1 MIKMTEINRVES
13 GDLFSGDR
21 IEQALRR
28 LDTAAALLA
37 QRIARRVADAA
48 AEAGGIMDVDRAR
61 LAAELDVARSREL
74 ALEAAG
80 AEASAA
86 LAEAIDALRLRL
98 DAAEEGQ
105 ADG

>member
-1 MIKMTEINRVES
+1 MIKMTEIKRPET
-13 GDLFSGDR
+13 GEMFPGDR
-21 IEQALRR
+21 IDQALRR
-28 LDTAAALLA
+28 LDTAAALLE
-37 QRIARRVADAA
+37 QRIARRVANAA

-61 LAAELDVARSREL
+61 LAAELDAARSREL

-98 DAAEEGQ
+98 DAEDRGL